1 VTRPGARK
9 AEGEAGEDC
18 APERDCA
25 SPNPTSTDSNEP
37 KPKGADGVQARGNLR
52 QWGQPYFVAVKELQE
67 RVSELQHEVAELRAK
82 AGTEDE
88 DSVRNRRLQSLIA
101 RVSGNTIQSTMIIWK
116 QWHQK
121 QASIRKVRQSLNLR
135 FRLRWRPLA
144 FYRWIAATEH
154 GKRNRQQDI
163 ASMMKWEKDYQRD
176 LEKEKIEQARTQA
189 YQQAFEQALKQSAAE
204 SSKRQR
210 QESKFLTPNATP
222 LTTPRVQTLESKDS
236 IVNLESF

>member
-1 VTRPGARK
+1 LSRPGARK

-18 APERDCA
+18 TPERDCE
-25 SPNPTSTDSNEP
+25 SPNSISEDSNEP
-37 KPKGADGVQARGNLR
+37 KPEGNDGVQARGNLR

-67 RVSELQHEVAELRAK
+67 RVNELQHEVAELRAK
-82 AGTEDE
+82 VGTEDE
-88 DSVRNRRLQSLIA
+88 DAVRNRRLQSLIA
-101 RVSGNTIQSTMIIWK
+101 RVSGNTIQSSMIKWK

-144 FYRWIAATEH
+144 FYRWMAATEQ
-154 GKRNRQQDI
+154 GKRNRQEDI

-176 LEKEKIEQARTQA
+176 LEKEKIEQARTE
-189 YQQAFEQALKQSAAE
+189 AFEQALKQSNAE

-210 QESKFLTPNATP
+210 QDSKFLTPNATP